1 MTQRQPLDPLDVLRS
16 ARESV
21 RKLQELASKLT
32 VPVEQRKA
40 FADSIS
46 KMVMPGEQLQA
57 MIDLADA
64 FGPAYNQIVE
74 IRDTIADQRTQLET
88 MLEDLER
95 IDEKVARLAVATE
108 QISAMQ
114 EPFRMLLRRF
124 ETHGDDTDTDTS
136 DDADGPAT
144 RARSG
149 DAEVDSG
156 DAAATESDDGDDAA
170 EVAE

>member
-1 MTQRQPLDPLDVLRS
+1 MNQRQPLDPLDVLRS

-74 IRDTIADQRTQLET
+74 IRDTIADQRAQLEV
-88 MLEDLER
+88 MLDDLER
-95 IDEKVARLAVATE
+95 IDAKVARLAVATE

-114 EPFRMLLRRF
+114 EPFRILLRRF
-124 ETHGDDTDTDTS
+124 EHHDDDTDAASFDDDEPEEPPRASTDDTEADS
-136 DDADGPAT
+136 TDAGTTAPDDDA
-144 RARSG
+144 S
-149 DAEVDSG
+149 E
-156 DAAATESDDGDDAA
+156 AA
-170 EVAE
+170 E